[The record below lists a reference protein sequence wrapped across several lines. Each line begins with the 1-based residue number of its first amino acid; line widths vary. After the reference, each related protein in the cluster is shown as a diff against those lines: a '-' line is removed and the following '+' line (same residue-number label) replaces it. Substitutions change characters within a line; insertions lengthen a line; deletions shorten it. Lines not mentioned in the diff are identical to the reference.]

1 MKNHIILN
9 NKNSNQKVNLKNL
22 IRKYNLLVKF
32 YSDTCGYCTQM
43 QDDWNDAVKKIYN
56 SNNKKSNK
64 LVVLEIESNQLNNFE
79 DNGELK
85 NQVMGYPTIM
95 FVKKGNKVK
104 TIPFNEERTSSN
116 FVNFAFKNIKN
127 SVELKKS
134 KNMKKTKKNN
144 KSKKTKKNKKKTKK
158 NKKSVTFNI

>member
-56 SNNKKSNK
+56 SNNKKSSK

-144 KSKKTKKNKKKTKK
+144 KSKKKQKKTKKTKK

>member
-9 NKNSNQKVNLKNL
+9 SENTNQKVNLKQL
-22 IRKYNLLVKF
+22 LKKYNLLVKF

-43 QDDWNDAVKKIYN
+43 QNDWNDAVNKIYN
-56 SNNKKSNK
+56 SKNKKSNK
-64 LVVLEIESNQLNNFE
+64 LVVLEVESSQMDNFE
-79 DNGELK
+79 DGGELK

-104 TIPFNEERTSSN
+104 SIPFNEERISSN

-127 SVELKKS
+127 SVELKKT
-134 KNMKKTKKNN
+134 KNMKKSKKNKTN
-144 KSKKTKKNKKKTKK
+144 KKKKSRKTKKNK
-158 NKKSVTFNI
+158 NKKSVRFNI